1 MRLFMMN
8 KPAGYLTAKSDRTR
22 PTVMELLPPELQNL
36 HPIGRLDMD
45 TEGLL
50 LLTDDGSLD
59 PLLLR
64 PEAHV
69 EKLYF
74 FRAFGRLEQ
83 AAFDQMAAGVI
94 LEGTGVLSRPARA
107 WPEGYSTI
115 GACQALLP
123 PKKHNH
129 LMKNP
134 QRPVTEGWVAI
145 REGRKHQVK
154 LMVKAVGGHVFT
166 LKRVSIGNLSLDPS
180 LAPGQYRALSDTE
193 TASLLNG
200 PLSRRQLACGADS
213 EPEPERKKQ

>member
-1 MRLFMMN
+1 MVVWMMN
-8 KPAGYLTAKSDRTR
+8 KPTGYLTARSDRTR
-22 PTVMELLPPELQNL
+22 PTIMELLPPELAHL

-50 LLTDDGSLD
+50 LLTDDGKLD

-69 EKLYF
+69 EKVYF
-74 FRAFGRLEQ
+74 FRAFGRLEEVD
-83 AAFDQMAAGVI
+83 FERMAAGVA
-94 LEGTGVLSRPARA
+94 LEGSGVASLPARA
-107 WPEGYSTI
+107 RLAGYSTI
-115 GACQALLP
+115 GACEALLP

-134 QRPVTEGWVAI
+134 GRPVTEGWLAI

-166 LKRVSIGNLSLDPS
+166 LKRTAIGGLELDPHLRS
-180 LAPGQYRALSDTE
+180 GEYRELTGPE
-193 TASLLNG
+193 IERLLEN
-200 PLSRRQLACGADS
+200 
-213 EPEPERKKQ
+213 KI

>member
-1 MRLFMMN
+1 MKIIMLN
-8 KPAGYLTAKSDRTR
+8 KPGGYLTARSDRTR
-22 PTVMELLPPELQNL
+22 PTVMALLPPELQAL
-36 HPIGRLDMD
+36 HPVGRLDMD

-74 FRAFGRLEQ
+74 FRAFGQLEE
-83 AAFDQMAAGVI
+83 ADFGRMAAGVV
-94 LEGTGVLSRPARA
+94 LEGTGITSLPARA
-107 WPEGYSTI
+107 WLEGYATI
-115 GACQALLP
+115 GQREALLP

-134 QRPVTEGWVAI
+134 GRPVTEGWIAL

-154 LMVKAVGGHVFT
+154 LMVKAVGGHVFH
-166 LKRVSIGNLSLDPS
+166 LKRVAFGPLRLDPD
-180 LAPGQYRALSDTE
+180 LPPGQFRELSPEEVTALLGRD
-193 TASLLNG
+193 
-200 PLSRRQLACGADS
+200 D
-213 EPEPERKKQ
+213 

>member
-1 MRLFMMN
+1 MVLMMN
-8 KPAGYLTAKSDRTR
+8 KPAGLLTARSDRSR
-22 PTVMELLPPELQNL
+22 PTILELLPPELHGL

-50 LLTDDGSLD
+50 LLTDDGRLD

-64 PEAHV
+64 PESHV

-74 FRAFGRLEQ
+74 FRAFGHLD
-83 AAFDQMAAGVI
+83 ADAFARMQEGVL
-94 LEGTGVLSRPARA
+94 LEGSGIRSLPARA
-107 WPEGYSTI
+107 WLEGYSTI
-115 GACQALLP
+115 GACEALLP

-134 QRPVTEGWVAI
+134 QRPVTEGWLAL

-166 LKRVSIGNLSLDPS
+166 LKRLAISFPMARRLRVNALPS
-180 LAPGQYRALSDTE
+180 ES
-193 TASLLNG
+193 
-200 PLSRRQLACGADS
+200 
-213 EPEPERKKQ
+213 

>member
-1 MRLFMMN
+1 MIIMIN
-8 KPAGYLTAKSDRTR
+8 KPAGYLTARSDRTR
-22 PTVMELLPPELQNL
+22 PTVMELLPPELQAL
-36 HPIGRLDMD
+36 HPVGRLDMD

-50 LLTDDGSLD
+50 LLTDDGRLD

-69 EKLYF
+69 EKRYF

-83 AAFDQMAAGVI
+83 ADFERMAAGVV
-94 LEGTGVLSRPARA
+94 LEGSGVTSLPARA

-115 GACQALLP
+115 GACEALLP
-123 PKKHNH
+123 SKKHNH

-134 QRPVTEGWVAI
+134 GRPVTEGYIAI

-166 LKRVSIGNLSLDPS
+166 LKRLSIGALELDPA
-180 LAPGQYRALSDTE
+180 LAPGEYRELTEAEIAALFR
-193 TASLLNG
+193 N
-200 PLSRRQLACGADS
+200 RNI
-213 EPEPERKKQ
+213 

>member
-1 MRLFMMN
+1 MLIMLN
-8 KPAGYLTAKSDRTR
+8 KPAGYLTARSDRTR
-22 PTVMELLPPELQNL
+22 PTIMELLPPELRGL

-50 LLTDDGSLD
+50 LLTDDGRLD

-74 FRAFGRLEQ
+74 FRAFGRLEE
-83 AAFDQMAAGVI
+83 ADFDRIAAGVV
-94 LEGTGVLSRPARA
+94 LEGSGVISLPARA
-107 WPEGYSTI
+107 RLEGYSTI
-115 GACQALLP
+115 GACEALLP

-134 QRPVTEGWVAI
+134 GRPVTEGWIAL

-166 LKRVSIGNLSLDPS
+166 LKRLSIGSLTLDPDLKPGEFRELTEAEIES
-180 LAPGQYRALSDTE
+180 LMK
-193 TASLLNG
+193 N
-200 PLSRRQLACGADS
+200 
-213 EPEPERKKQ
+213 KI

>member
-1 MRLFMMN
+1 
-8 KPAGYLTAKSDRTR
+8 
-22 PTVMELLPPELQNL
+22 
-36 HPIGRLDMD
+36 MD

-50 LLTDDGSLD
+50 LLTDDGRLD

-69 EKLYF
+69 EKVYF

-83 AAFDQMAAGVI
+83 ADFARMAAGVV
-94 LEGTGVLSRPARA
+94 LEGTGVTSLPARA
-107 WPEGYSTI
+107 WLEGYSTI
-115 GACQALLP
+115 GACEALLP

-134 QRPVTEGWVAI
+134 HRPVTLGWLAI

-166 LKRVSIGNLSLDPS
+166 LKRVAVGGLRLDET
-180 LAPGQYRALSDTE
+180 LAPGGYRPIS
-193 TASLLNG
+193 
-200 PLSRRQLACGADS
+200 
-213 EPEPERKKQ
+213 PE

>member
-1 MRLFMMN
+1 MNIIMLN
-8 KPAGYLTAKSDRTR
+8 KPAGYLTARSDRTR

-50 LLTDDGSLD
+50 LLTDDGRLD

-69 EKLYF
+69 EKVYF

-83 AAFDQMAAGVI
+83 ADFERMAAGVV
-94 LEGTGVLSRPARA
+94 LEGTGVTSLPARA
-107 WPEGYSTI
+107 WLEGYSSI
-115 GACQALLP
+115 GACEALLP
-123 PKKHNH
+123 PKKHNR

-134 QRPVTEGWVAI
+134 GRPVTEGWIAL

-166 LKRVSIGNLSLDPS
+166 LKRTSIGGLELDPELS
-180 LAPGQYRALSDTE
+180 PGQFRELTE
-193 TASLLNG
+193 EEIGSLF
-200 PLSRRQLACGADS
+200 AK
-213 EPEPERKKQ
+213 E

>member
-1 MRLFMMN
+1 MEIIMLN
-8 KPAGYLTAKSDRTR
+8 KPKGYLTARRDRNR
-22 PTVMELLPPELQNL
+22 PTVMELLPPELGHL
-36 HPIGRLDMD
+36 HPVGRLDLD

-83 AAFDQMAAGVI
+83 AAFDRMAAGVE
-94 LEGTGVLSRPARA
+94 LEGTGVVSLPARA
-107 WPEGYSTI
+107 WLEGYSSI
-115 GACQALLP
+115 GACEALLP

-134 QRPVTEGWVAI
+134 GRPVTEGWIAL

-154 LMVKAVGGHVFT
+154 LMVKAGGGHVFT
-166 LKRVSIGNLSLDPS
+166 LKRYRFGPLALDEA
-180 LAPGQYRALSDTE
+180 LAPGAYRPLNEAEIALLPRVE
-193 TASLLNG
+193 
-200 PLSRRQLACGADS
+200 
-213 EPEPERKKQ
+213 

>member
-1 MRLFMMN
+1 MEVYMLN
-8 KPAGYLTAKSDRTR
+8 KPAGYLTAVRDRSR
-22 PTVMELLPPELQNL
+22 PTVMELLPPELRRL
-36 HPIGRLDMD
+36 HPIGRLDLD

-50 LLTDDGSLD
+50 LLTDEGRLD

-64 PEAHV
+64 PEAQV

-83 AAFDQMAAGVI
+83 EAFDRMAAGVE
-94 LEGTGVLSRPARA
+94 LEGTGVRSLPARA
-107 WPEGYSTI
+107 WPEGYSSI
-115 GACQALLP
+115 GACEALLP

-134 QRPVTEGWVAI
+134 GRPVTAGWIAL

-166 LKRVSIGNLSLDPS
+166 LKRVSIGPLVLDPE
-180 LAPGQYRALSDTE
+180 LPPGGFRPLNAAE
-193 TASLLNG
+193 IVLL
-200 PLSRRQLACGADS
+200 PRV
-213 EPEPERKKQ
+213 E

>member
-1 MRLFMMN
+1 MKIIMLN
-8 KPAGYLTAKSDRTR
+8 KPAGYLTARSDRTR
-22 PTVMELLPPELQNL
+22 PTVMELLPEALQGL

-50 LLTDDGSLD
+50 LLTDDGRLD

-74 FRAFGRLEQ
+74 FRAFGRLEE
-83 AAFDQMAAGVI
+83 ADFAQMAAGVI
-94 LEGTGVLSRPARA
+94 LEGTGVTSLPARA
-107 WPEGYSTI
+107 WLEGYATI
-115 GACQALLP
+115 GQREALLP

-134 QRPVTEGWVAI
+134 GRPVTEGWIAV

-154 LMVKAVGGHVFT
+154 LMVKAVGGHVFS
-166 LKRVSIGNLSLDPS
+166 LKRVAFGTLRLDPD
-180 LAPGQYRALSDTE
+180 LLPGQFRELTQDEITALLGRDDLRN
-193 TASLLNG
+193 A
-200 PLSRRQLACGADS
+200 
-213 EPEPERKKQ
+213 

>member
-1 MRLFMMN
+1 MEVWMMN
-8 KPAGYLTAKSDRTR
+8 KPAGYLTARSDRTR
-22 PTVMELLPPELQNL
+22 PTVMDLLPPELRHL

-50 LLTDDGSLD
+50 LLTDDGKLD

-69 EKLYF
+69 EKVYF
-74 FRAFGRLEQ
+74 FRAFGRLEE
-83 AAFDQMAAGVI
+83 ADFERMAAGVV
-94 LEGTGVLSRPARA
+94 LEGTGVTSLPARA
-107 WPEGYSTI
+107 WLEGYSTI
-115 GACQALLP
+115 GACETLLP

-134 QRPVTEGWVAI
+134 QRPVTEGWLAL

-166 LKRVSIGNLSLDPS
+166 LKRLSIGSLTLDPD
-180 LAPGQYRALSDTE
+180 LKPGEYREL
-193 TASLLNG
+193 TAEEIEGLF
-200 PLSRRQLACGADS
+200 AK
-213 EPEPERKKQ
+213 E

>member
-1 MRLFMMN
+1 MNIIMLN
-8 KPAGYLTAKSDRTR
+8 KPAGYLTARSDRTR
-22 PTVMELLPPELQNL
+22 PTVMELLPPELGDL

-83 AAFDQMAAGVI
+83 ADFDRMAAGVI
-94 LEGTGVLSRPARA
+94 LEGTGVTSRPARA
-107 WPEGYSTI
+107 WPEGYTTI

-134 QRPVTEGWVAI
+134 QRPVTEGWIAL

-166 LKRVSIGNLSLDPS
+166 LKRLSIGPLQLDPA
-180 LAPGQYRALSDTE
+180 LAPGQYRALTE
-193 TASLLNG
+193 EEAEALLQG
-200 PLSRRQLACGADS
+200 
-213 EPEPERKKQ
+213 KM

>member
-1 MRLFMMN
+1 MQVYMLN
-8 KPAGYLTAKSDRTR
+8 KPAGYLTAVRDRTR
-22 PTVMELLPPELQNL
+22 PTIMELLPPELGHL
-36 HPIGRLDMD
+36 HPIGRLDLD

-50 LLTDDGSLD
+50 LLTDEGRLD

-83 AAFDQMAAGVI
+83 ADFDRMAAGVE
-94 LEGTGVLSRPARA
+94 LEGTGVRTLPARA
-107 WPEGYSTI
+107 WLEGYSSI
-115 GACQALLP
+115 GACEALLP

-134 QRPVTEGWVAI
+134 GRPVTAGWIAL

-166 LKRVSIGNLSLDPS
+166 LKRYRFGPFTLDET
-180 LAPGQYRALSDTE
+180 LAPGAYRSLNVDELALLPRVE
-193 TASLLNG
+193 
-200 PLSRRQLACGADS
+200 
-213 EPEPERKKQ
+213 

>member
-1 MRLFMMN
+1 MEIYMMN
-8 KPAGYLTAKSDRTR
+8 KPAGYLTARSDRMR
-22 PTVMELLPPELQNL
+22 PVIMDLLPPELGHL
-36 HPIGRLDMD
+36 HPVGRLDLD

-50 LLTDDGSLD
+50 LLTDDGRLD

-74 FRAFGRLEQ
+74 FRAFGRLEI
-83 AAFDQMAAGVI
+83 ADFGRMAAGVV
-94 LEGTGVLSRPARA
+94 LEGTGATSLPARA
-107 WPEGYSTI
+107 WLEGYTTI
-115 GACQALLP
+115 GASEALLP

-134 QRPVTEGWVAI
+134 QRPVTEGWIAI

-166 LKRVSIGNLSLDPS
+166 LKRVRIGRLSLDPA
-180 LAPGQYRALSDTE
+180 LPPGGYRKLTSE
-193 TASLLNG
+193 E
-200 PLSRRQLACGADS
+200 LACLPTVIPKTADCA
-213 EPEPERKKQ
+213 RKEGNESV